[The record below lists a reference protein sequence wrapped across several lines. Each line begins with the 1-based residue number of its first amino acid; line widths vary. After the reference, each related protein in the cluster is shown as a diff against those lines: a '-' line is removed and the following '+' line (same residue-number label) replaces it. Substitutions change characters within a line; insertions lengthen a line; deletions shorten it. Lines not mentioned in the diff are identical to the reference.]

1 MNKKGNMDKKVI
13 FDLDGTL
20 ADITQRRVL
29 STDAVTGKMNWD
41 IFFDP
46 KNIGLDQPN
55 TPVITMA
62 QLLHSQGY
70 KIIIF
75 SGRSKATKDATRD
88 WLTKHNVPFDLLKM
102 RPTDDHWHFMKD
114 SDLKEFW
121 LDDIFPGLEINDIFA
136 VFDDRQQVVD
146 MWRSRGLTC
155 FQVADGNF

>member
-1 MNKKGNMDKKVI
+1 MNKKVI

-20 ADITQRRVL
+20 ALIDKRRAIAGITPGAPEASNPQ
-29 STDAVTGKMNWD
+29 MNWKA
-41 IFFDP
+41 FLDP
-46 KNIGLDQPN
+46 KNIHLDEPN
-55 TPVITMA
+55 VPVIKMA
-62 QLLHSQGY
+62 QMLKSQGFD
-70 KIIIF
+70 IIIF
-75 SGRSKATKDATRD
+75 SGRSKATKDATRV
-88 WLTKHNVPFDLLKM
+88 WLDKHDIPFDLLKM
-102 RPTDDHWHFMKD
+102 RPTDKHWHFMKD

>member
-13 FDLDGTL
+13 FDLEGTL

-75 SGRSKATKDATRD
+75 SGRSKATKD
-88 WLTKHNVPFDLLKM
+88 
-102 RPTDDHWHFMKD
+102 
-114 SDLKEFW
+114 SDVKEFW